1 MGELFGITVLLFLA
15 WIVFQDLPIRL
26 RSRPNP
32 PLVIPPVPPSSI
44 AVEPAAPPA
53 QRVTQPSTPP
63 KPRVKPPQAKAL
75 PAKPVPQLKDLP
87 SDIAR
92 MIAGLPGRSLDEL
105 QRQWSN
111 VIGMIDRTGPEKAAP
126 FIAFRAALISEWARR
141 LAIAEADPRAFPWP
155 STKAPKGKTGLDS
168 GDWHLIG
175 MLSYLGYRVGAT
187 AEVSAGIRHQI
198 LDLCFDAPLPPI
210 NGIAYMSGWGAPG
223 STMRLRKLANELASF
238 ARNGKRKHSANL
250 GSAVADWEADL
261 NYLYRRYYVG
271 KFRFAWPR
279 SD

>member
-1 MGELFGITVLLFLA
+1 MGELLGIAALLFLA
-15 WIVFQDLPIRL
+15 WLVFQDLSIRF
-26 RSRPNP
+26 RSHTNP
-32 PLVIPPVPPSSI
+32 PPLNPPVPPTRGAKS
-44 AVEPAAPPA
+44 
-53 QRVTQPSTPP
+53 
-63 KPRVKPPQAKAL
+63 PQAKVK
-75 PAKPVPQLKDLP
+75 PAEPILQLKDLP
-87 SDIAR
+87 PDIQR
-92 MIAGLPGRSLDEL
+92 TIAGLPDRSLAEL

-111 VIGMIDRTGPEKAAP
+111 VIGMIDRLGAEKAAP
-126 FIAFRAALISEWARR
+126 FIAFRAALASEWARR

-155 STKAPKGKTGLDS
+155 TTKAAKGKSGLDS

-175 MLSYLGYRVGAT
+175 MLSYLGYRVGTT
-187 AEVSAGIRHQI
+187 AGVSAGIRHQI

-210 NGIAYMSGWGAPG
+210 NGIAYMNGWGAPR

-261 NYLYRRYYVG
+261 NYLYRQYYVG
-271 KFRFAWPR
+271 RFNFAWPR